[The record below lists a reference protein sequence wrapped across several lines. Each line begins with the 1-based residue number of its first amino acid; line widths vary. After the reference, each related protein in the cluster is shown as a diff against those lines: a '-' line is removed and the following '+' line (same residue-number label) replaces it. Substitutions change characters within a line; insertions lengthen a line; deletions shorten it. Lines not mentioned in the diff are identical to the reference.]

1 MKLLKTKDLLLLCSS
16 IFFFFWKNKGQKSF
30 FFPIPILNLIQMN
43 SSQDKVNH
51 LNKIAET
58 LDFMY
63 KNFLKNRKISKIENL
78 LQRLKPIFLFQKF
91 EFSKE
96 LYLMDLKDSLDGLDL
111 EIQIKKDQIEQI
123 MKRIPLS
130 SPFLTDRKYSPY
142 FWILTTDE
150 YQIFRSTFSDY
161 LNLSQLDEYLTRRH
175 VRLRYFTLLENFKN
189 KVKINLDHDEMRDL
203 FADWCHQ
210 ILSTRSREGSLMI
223 QQIRKEIRNFQRERS
238 KITFQMN
245 KLKKLKLFEATS
257 F

>member
-1 MKLLKTKDLLLLCSS
+1 MKFLKTKDLLIFCSA
-16 IFFFFWKNKGQKSF
+16 IFFFFWKNKGQKTF
-30 FFPIPILNLIQMN
+30 HFPIPVLNLIQMN

-96 LYLMDLKDSLDGLDL
+96 LYLNDLKDSLESLDL
-111 EIQIKKDQIEQI
+111 EIQIKKEQIEQI

-142 FWILTTDE
+142 YWILTTDE

-161 LNLSQLDEYLTRRH
+161 MNLSQLDEYVTRRH

-189 KVKINLDHDEMRDL
+189 KVKINLDHDEMNEL

-223 QQIRKEIRNFQRERS
+223 QQLRKEIRNFQRERS
-238 KITFQMN
+238 KISFQMN
-245 KLKKLKLFEATS
+245 KLKKLKLFEVNS
-257 F
+257 